1 MDKDILKQV
10 ELEDLSEG
18 VLDLVYVL
26 GIDTFLEVIN
36 HCGGGYIYL
45 PSKSSIVRNT
55 RNRLIK
61 KDFIKGLT
69 HIQIANKYNISDTQ
83 VRNILKAKNRIY

>member
-18 VLDLVYVL
+18 VKDLVYVL
-26 GIDTFLEVIN
+26 GIDIFLEVID

-45 PSKSSIVRNT
+45 PSKSSIIRNT

-69 HIQIANKYNISDTQ
+69 HIQIANKYNLSDTQ
-83 VRNILKAKNRIY
+83 IRNILKSKNN